1 MTVGRSTALVVV
13 PTYNEA
19 ENVRA
24 LIEAVLAMPL
34 PLEILVV
41 DDASPDGTAA
51 IVEEMAGKD
60 ARIHLMRRPGKM
72 GLGSAYLDAFR
83 WALGRDYALVIEMDA
98 DFSHDPGYL
107 PALLKAS
114 EDADVVLGS
123 RYVSGG
129 GTVGWTLLRK
139 IISRA
144 GCVYA
149 RAILG
154 LSVQDVT
161 GGFKCFRRE
170 VLDHIELDEVVSD
183 GYAFQIEMT
192 YRAVRKKFRVA
203 EVPILF
209 TDRRVGKS
217 KMSWKIF
224 LEAARNVWW
233 MRFHL

>member
-13 PTYNEA
+13 PTYDEA

-123 RYVSGG
+123 RYVTGG

>member
-1 MTVGRSTALVVV
+1 MTVRRTTALVVV

-19 ENVRA
+19 ENIRA
-24 LIEAVLAMPL
+24 LIEAVLAIPF
-34 PLEILVV
+34 PHEILVV

-60 ARIHLMRRPGKM
+60 ARIHLMRRAGKL

-83 WALGRDYALVIEMDA
+83 WALSRDYALVVEMDA

-107 PALLKAS
+107 MALVKAS
-114 EDADVVLGS
+114 EDADLVLGS
-123 RYVSGG
+123 RYVPGG
-129 GTVGWTLLRK
+129 GTQGWSFLRK
-139 IISRA
+139 LISRS
-144 GCVYA
+144 GCLYA
-149 RAILG
+149 RTILG
-154 LSVQDVT
+154 LSIRDLT
-161 GGFKCFRRE
+161 GGFKCFRRG
-170 VLDHIELDEVVSD
+170 VLEAIPLDEVVTD
-183 GYAFQIEMT
+183 GYGFQVEMT
-192 YRAVRKKFRVA
+192 YRAVRKNFRVA

-209 TDRRVGKS
+209 VDRKVGKS